1 MGSTRPPASRPLSFE
16 TTVADRAGAHIEEH
30 RLDNGLKVL
39 LVERHADPVVAVM
52 VWYKVGAR
60 NEREHEAGVSHFLE
74 HMMFKGSERFAKG
87 EIDRLTT
94 DARRQQQRLH
104 QFRPHRVLVRARG
117 DRWENGARDR
127 GRPHAGAATS
137 NAREFASE
145 RAVVLEE
152 LSMGDDDPWR
162 ALSEAVQAAAFERH
176 PYRRPIIGFT
186 DALKRLSASEMRD
199 YHRRF
204 YHPGNATLVISGE
217 IRCAEALEIARGHFG
232 SIAPGTPYAEA
243 DAFRPKAEPAVGERR
258 LSLTW
263 DDMGKR
269 YCAAWP
275 GTAVGTA
282 DDDVLDVIATLL
294 TGGRLSRLYKRL
306 VIDGAL
312 ATSVSASNDSRVEG
326 GLFWVFAE
334 CAAGAEP
341 AALES
346 AIDEELLRLSRSRV
360 PAAELARVVKMLE
373 ATEAYDEETAS
384 DLAEM
389 VGEYAVDAHWT
400 LAFESIER
408 IKRVTP
414 AQIQECAKR
423 LLGSSKRV
431 VGWCLPEQSP
441 KSRRHQARKAKSRA
455 QARVKSSARARPKS
469 KGRGAARKRVRA

>member
-30 RLDNGLKVL
+30 RLENGMRVL
-39 LVERHADPVVAVM
+39 LVERHGDPVVSVM
-52 VWYKVGAR
+52 LWYRVGSR
-60 NEREHEAGVSHFLE
+60 NEREQEAGVSHFLE
-74 HMMFKGSERFAKG
+74 HMMFKGSSRFAKG
-87 EIDRLTT
+87 DVDRWTT
-94 DARRQQQRLH
+94 ELGGSNNAFTGYDHTAYWFEL
-104 QFRPHRVLVRARG
+104 AA
-117 DRWENGARDR
+117 DRWEKALEIEADR
-127 GRPHAGAATS
+127 MQGLLLEPA
-137 NAREFASE
+137 EFESE

-469 KGRGAARKRVRA
+469 GSRGAARKRVRA